1 MKNRRRW
8 RWRWQHRRFALGLAL
23 YTLLLLL
30 LVSYMLDYGARR
42 GRAGEEELLLPRR
55 CPSLQEALGEWSW
68 EEQPPPPPRQ
78 ASQGAAGPRGNRS
91 GSEAAPAPGSRAGGK
106 RHIYLHATWRTGSS
120 FLGELFNQHPDVFYL
135 YEPMWHL
142 WQALYPGDALSL
154 QGALRDMVRSLF
166 RCDFSVLRLYAA
178 PPAPR
183 DPLAPFPFP
192 LGGKPSNLSTASIF
206 GWRTNKVICSAP
218 LCPDAPWA
226 RAEVG
231 LIDGAACERSCP
243 PRALRDLEA
252 ECRKYPVVV
261 IKDVR
266 LLELGALL
274 PLLRDPELDLRV
286 IQLFRDPRAVHNSRL
301 KAKQALLRESIQVLR
316 SRHRA
321 EPRGLPRRQVLPPP
335 VAAAALPGGGGGI
348 RAQHRAEFFL
358 GGALEVICQAWLRD
372 LLFTRRA
379 SAWLRACYTQLRYE
393 DLVLEPRAQL
403 RRLLRFAGL
412 TAPPALE
419 SFVINMT
426 RGAAYSSERPFL
438 ISARDAREAIHAWR
452 ERLSREQVRQVEDAC
467 GEAMTLLSYPLSG
480 ADGDQL
486 QEGAR
491 GRPSAPPHPGRVP
504 LASTLNSPGQIS
516 QPFRIALSLP
526 LPF

>member
-1 MKNRRRW
+1 MKGR
-8 RWRWQHRRFALGLAL
+8 RWRWQHRRLALLLVL

-30 LVSYMLDYGARR
+30 LVPYVQDYGARR
-42 GRAGEEELLLPRR
+42 GRGAEEAPLQPL
-55 CPSLQEALGEWSW
+55 CPSLQEALGEWGW
-68 EEQPPPPPRQ
+68 EEEKEEEEQLPEGE
-78 ASQGAAGPRGNRS
+78 GAAAD
-91 GSEAAPAPGSRAGGK
+91 GSEAGDGGK

-142 WQALYPGDALSL
+142 WQALYPADALSL
-154 QGALRDMVRSLF
+154 QGALRDMLRSLF

-183 DPLAPFPFP
+183 DPLAPPAP
-192 LGGKPSNLSTASIF
+192 GGGGANLTTAGLF

-218 LCPDAPWA
+218 LCPDAPRA
-226 RAEVG
+226 RHEIG

-243 PRALRDLEA
+243 PRGLRELEA

-274 PLLRDPELDLRV
+274 PLLREPDLNLRV

-321 EPRGLPRRQVLPPP
+321 EPRGLPRRQLLP
-335 VAAAALPGGGGGI
+335 AAGLGGGGI
-348 RAQHRAEFFL
+348 RAQQQHRAEFFL
-358 GGALEVICQAWLRD
+358 SGALEVICQAWLRD
-372 LLFTRRA
+372 LLFSRRA
-379 SAWLRACYTQLRYE
+379 PAWLRRRYTQLRYE
-393 DLVLEPRAQL
+393 DLVREPRAQL

-412 TAPPALE
+412 RVPPAME
-419 SFVINMT
+419 SFVLNMT
-426 RGAAYSSERPFL
+426 RGAAYSSDRPFL

-452 ERLSREQVRQVEDAC
+452 ERLSQEQVRQVEAAC
-467 GEAMTLLSYPLSG
+467 GEAMSLLSYP
-480 ADGDQL
+480 
-486 QEGAR
+486 
-491 GRPSAPPHPGRVP
+491 PSAEPGGGAQERD
-504 LASTLNSPGQIS
+504 SG
-516 QPFRIALSLP
+516 
-526 LPF
+526 

>member
-1 MKNRRRW
+1 MKSRRRW
-8 RWRWQHRRFALGLAL
+8 RWRWQHRGFALGLVL

-42 GRAGEEELLLPRR
+42 GRAGEELLPPRH
-55 CPSLQEALGEWSW
+55 CPSLEEALGDWTW
-68 EEQPPPPPRQ
+68 GEQQEQRPPP
-78 ASQGAAGPRGNRS
+78 
-91 GSEAAPAPGSRAGGK
+91 EAAASHGGNKTGTGFEAGPGSRAGGK

-135 YEPMWHL
+135 YEPMWHM

-154 QGALRDMVRSLF
+154 QGALRDMIRSLF

-183 DPLAPFPFP
+183 DPLAPFPAVS
-192 LGGKPSNLSTASIF
+192 GGKSGSNLSTASIF

-218 LCPDAPWA
+218 LCPDAPRA
-226 RAEVG
+226 RDEVG
-231 LIDGAACERSCP
+231 LVDGAACERSCP
-243 PRALRDLEA
+243 PRALRELEA
-252 ECRKYPVVV
+252 ECRKYPVMV

-266 LLELGALL
+266 LLELGVLL
-274 PLLRDPELDLRV
+274 PLLRDPELDLRI

-321 EPRGLPRRQVLPPP
+321 EPRGLPRRQLLLPH
-335 VAAAALPGGGGGI
+335 AAAALAGAGV
-348 RAQHRAEFFL
+348 RAHQQHRAEFFL
-358 GGALEVICQAWLRD
+358 AGALEVICQAWLRD
-372 LLFTRRA
+372 LLFSRGTP
-379 SAWLRACYTQLRYE
+379 AWLRARYTQLRYE
-393 DLVLEPRAQL
+393 DLVLEPRAEL
-403 RRLLRFAGL
+403 RRLLRFVDL
-412 TAPPALE
+412 PTPLALE
-419 SFVINMT
+419 DFVLNMT

-467 GEAMTLLSYPLSG
+467 GEAMSLLSYPLSG
-480 ADGDQL
+480 EEASPH
-486 QEGAR
+486 EATR
-491 GRPSAPPHPGRVP
+491 GRPNPPRHPVQQHLESHSTDKSINQQKNYTAYSYSFAP
-504 LASTLNSPGQIS
+504 
-516 QPFRIALSLP
+516 
-526 LPF
+526 